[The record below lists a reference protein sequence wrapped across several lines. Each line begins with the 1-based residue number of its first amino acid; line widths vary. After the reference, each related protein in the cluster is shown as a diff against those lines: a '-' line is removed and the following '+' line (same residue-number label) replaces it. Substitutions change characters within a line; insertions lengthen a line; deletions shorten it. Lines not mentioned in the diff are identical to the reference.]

1 MYCFERARLRGTAVS
16 FGVISLMLL
25 AVTTSCSLGMSSSSS
40 SSPAVTKKIHVS
52 PVGSHGVPADGYRIV
67 RVLHHGYC
75 GGGSEAI
82 GQAYRCTAESGIYDP
97 CWAVKA
103 LAPTVLCLLEPWS
116 HKVTEIL
123 LDGRPGTLD
132 KLSGVVPPWA
142 IQLDSGQRCLIA
154 QGAHGLFDGRVI
166 DYYCGREAGVLRGL
180 RRQRLQWWA
189 QTVKWQD
196 NHYMKGR
203 TARIITMWFGI
214 PDHSW

>member
-1 MYCFERARLRGTAVS
+1 MCCFKRARLRGRSVS

-40 SSPAVTKKIHVS
+40 SSPAVTKKLHVS
-52 PVGSHGVPADGYRIV
+52 PVDSHGVPANGYRIV
-67 RVLHHGYC
+67 KVLHHGYC

-82 GQAYRCTAESGIYDP
+82 GQAYRCTAENGIYDP

-103 LAPTVLCLLEPWS
+103 PAPTVLCLVEPWS

-123 LDGRPGTLD
+123 FDGRLGTLD
-132 KLSGVVPPWA
+132 KLGGVVPPWA
-142 IQLDSGQRCLIA
+142 IQLDSGQRCLIV
-154 QGAHGLFDGRVI
+154 QGTHDLFNGRVI

-180 RRQRLQWWA
+180 KRQGAQWWA
-189 QTVKWQD
+189 QTIKWQD

-203 TARIITMWFGI
+203 KARIITMWFGI
-214 PDHSW
+214 PDRS